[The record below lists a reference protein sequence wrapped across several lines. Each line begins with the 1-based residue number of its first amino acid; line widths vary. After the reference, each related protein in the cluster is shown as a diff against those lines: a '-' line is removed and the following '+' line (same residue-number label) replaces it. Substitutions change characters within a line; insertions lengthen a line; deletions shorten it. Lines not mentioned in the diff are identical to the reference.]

1 MLGLGFRAGGGAGG
15 GARGPRRFSPADL
28 FANGELGIWL
38 DPSDL
43 STMFQD
49 VNAAVPAAIGMPV
62 GRINDKSG
70 GGYNLG
76 QGSATA
82 RPVLQ
87 QDAGGRLYLQFDGLN
102 DRLVSGS
109 IALGSGWDRVSAVR
123 QASWSTGRRIFSGGG
138 TAGIL
143 QQSAASP
150 GLALFN
156 GSLTAA
162 NNEAGVGAAAVLF
175 ERHAGASSLLGVNEG
190 AAVAGNS
197 GGNQATSLSV
207 GADPAGS
214 NPAAFHLYG
223 LCLVKAAL
231 GEAQLAALKSFF
243 AAKAGV
249 AL

>member
-1 MLGLGFRAGGGAGG
+1 MLGLGFRAGAGG

-28 FANGELGIWL
+28 FVNGELGIWL

-49 VNAAVPAAIGMPV
+49 LSGTVPAAIGMPV

-82 RPVLQ
+82 RPLLQ
-87 QDAGGRLYLQFDGLN
+87 QDGGGRLYLDFDGLN

-109 IALGSGWDRVSAVR
+109 IALGSGWDRVCALR
-123 QASWSTGRRIFSGGG
+123 QASWASGRRIFAGGG
-138 TAGIL
+138 AAGIL

-156 GSLTAA
+156 GTLTAA

-175 ERHAGASSLLGVNEG
+175 ERHAGASSLLGVNNG

-197 GGNQATSLSV
+197 GGNQATSVSV
-207 GADPAGS
+207 GADPGGTSA
-214 NPAAFHLYG
+214 AAFHLYG

-231 GEAQLAALKSFF
+231 GEAQLAALRSFF